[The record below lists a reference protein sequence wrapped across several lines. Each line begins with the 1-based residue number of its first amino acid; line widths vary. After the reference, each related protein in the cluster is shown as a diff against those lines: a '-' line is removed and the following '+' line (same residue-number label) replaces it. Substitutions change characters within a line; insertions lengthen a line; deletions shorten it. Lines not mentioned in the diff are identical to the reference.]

1 MAQRETEALLLSDRT
16 AAENAVLSARMA
28 GWKGSDARA
37 QAADA
42 LAALGL
48 TERAEALP
56 GEMTALERKL
66 TALACALAR
75 DPEIL
80 LLDEPF
86 AALDENAAHRV
97 RELLRERSGVRL
109 TVVFS
114 RDKALFDGGE
124 TSAVELSEGEII
136 SLRNEPAGDAP
147 APAPT
152 PASGTAGMAAANLF
166 RPRGRAALRLLGM
179 FFSVLAVCLGLACL
193 RGAERKA
200 AALQS
205 ETLAAYPLVLGRES
219 VASGDLEPLAAYL
232 EAEIDPDGAQVQ
244 RTFAL
249 TPRIYSINA
258 RGGIRQV
265 TPDTENG
272 TALWTEMPGGE
283 ALQQAGYELVS
294 GRWPNRYD
302 EAAVLLD
309 SQGGLD
315 RACMQALG
323 LTSEDAAG
331 GLNYTDLLRLSF
343 RVVLPTGEY
352 VQNVDGTWGFLGGD
366 EEFLADM
373 VRNSLPLKIVGILR
387 PVQTGS
393 ADVRIG
399 GALYM
404 SELTEW
410 VAESVKNSPIVT
422 EQLADPARDVLTGLP
437 FNDGTLDADP
447 ATMRQ
452 LLKNRIAAS
461 SGAYQVQLYQRIT
474 SDKVDESAAG
484 ELLEQ
489 LLDAMSD
496 TEIAELFDREIGQYI
511 SAGSLEDNL
520 RSFGALDAD
529 TLVGLRI
536 YALSFAYRGKLA
548 SLLSR
553 YDQRVSYT
561 DTAAAVISAGA
572 SVLESQRSVFPVLRA
587 ALLCLAALGVIL
599 SAALPVLPRRREI
612 AVFRLLGLP
621 GDKAAGMLAW
631 EALIPGALGSAA
643 GTLGALVIQRVAEV
657 FRDGLEWRTALLIA
671 LGAAA
676 LGAVS
681 ARLTAGSASRR
692 DPAEALRHAEE

>member
-1 MAQRETEALLLSDRT
+1 
-16 AAENAVLSARMA
+16 
-28 GWKGSDARA
+28 
-37 QAADA
+37 
-42 LAALGL
+42 
-48 TERAEALP
+48 
-56 GEMTALERKL
+56 
-66 TALACALAR
+66 
-75 DPEIL
+75 
-80 LLDEPF
+80 
-86 AALDENAAHRV
+86 
-97 RELLRERSGVRL
+97 
-109 TVVFS
+109 
-114 RDKALFDGGE
+114 
-124 TSAVELSEGEII
+124 
-136 SLRNEPAGDAP
+136 
-147 APAPT
+147 
-152 PASGTAGMAAANLF
+152 
-166 RPRGRAALRLLGM
+166 
-179 FFSVLAVCLGLACL
+179 
-193 RGAERKA
+193 
-200 AALQS
+200 
-205 ETLAAYPLVLGRES
+205 
-219 VASGDLEPLAAYL
+219 
-232 EAEIDPDGAQVQ
+232 
-244 RTFAL
+244 
-249 TPRIYSINA
+249 
-258 RGGIRQV
+258 
-265 TPDTENG
+265 
-272 TALWTEMPGGE
+272 
-283 ALQQAGYELVS
+283 
-294 GRWPNRYD
+294 
-302 EAAVLLD
+302 
-309 SQGGLD
+309 
-315 RACMQALG
+315 
-323 LTSEDAAG
+323 
-331 GLNYTDLLRLSF
+331 
-343 RVVLPTGEY
+343 
-352 VQNVDGTWGFLGGD
+352 
-366 EEFLADM
+366 
-373 VRNSLPLKIVGILR
+373 
-387 PVQTGS
+387 
-393 ADVRIG
+393 
-399 GALYM
+399 
-404 SELTEW
+404 
-410 VAESVKNSPIVT
+410 
-422 EQLADPARDVLTGLP
+422 
-437 FNDGTLDADP
+437 
-447 ATMRQ
+447 MRQ

-572 SVLESQRSVFPVLRA
+572 SVLRA

-612 AVFRLLGLP
+612 AVLRLLGLP